1 MLDCR
6 PVCRH
11 CQGNNSAFQTTL
23 IKGTK
28 QVLLP
33 RERTGAVFVETKI
46 LGESGI
52 MDGEDLGVK
61 FDWTEDLV

>member
-1 MLDCR
+1 
-6 PVCRH
+6 
-11 CQGNNSAFQTTL
+11 L